1 MKIYNQLRHEKI
13 LKTVK
18 EAITINEKKVSL
30 DEFKKVVAEHQ
41 H

>member
-1 MKIYNQLRHEKI
+1 MKV
-13 LKTVK
+13 VK

-30 DEFKKVVAEHQ
+30 DEFKKIAASHN